1 MEALVSLFRGTFGFG
16 EAYLLSE
23 NGFPQKK
30 FGANGA
36 IEKEHSMDGALIG
49 LAAVVLIFAF
59 PLAGLYTY
67 YRVRKLRTEE
77 RLAAI
82 ARGVA
87 VPMEPELS
95 QAARSRRSGI
105 LLVSGGLGFIVT
117 FGIIARVASEP
128 DTWAAAAFGIIP
140 LAIGLGYFLDATLIR
155 RDLRA
160 AG

>member
-1 MEALVSLFRGTFGFG
+1 
-16 EAYLLSE
+16 
-23 NGFPQKK
+23 
-30 FGANGA
+30 
-36 IEKEHSMDGALIG
+36 MDGAVIG
-49 LAAVVLIFAF
+49 LAAVVLIFGF

-77 RLAAI
+77 KLAAI

-87 VPMEPELS
+87 VPLEPELS

-105 LLVSGGLGFIVT
+105 LLISGGLGYIVT
-117 FGIIARVASEP
+117 FGMIARIASEP

-140 LAIGLGYFLDATLIR
+140 LAIGLGYFVDATLIR
-155 RDLRA
+155 RDLKA

>member
-1 MEALVSLFRGTFGFG
+1 LASAKRICF
-16 EAYLLSE
+16 
-23 NGFPQKK
+23 QKTGSPK
-30 FGANGA
+30 ISANGA
-36 IEKEHSMDGALIG
+36 VEKEHSMDGALIG
-49 LAAVVLIFAF
+49 FAAVVLIFGF

-67 YRVRKLRTEE
+67 YRVKKLRTEE

-82 ARGVA
+82 SRGVA
-87 VPMEPELS
+87 VPVEPELS

-105 LLVSGGLGFIVT
+105 LLISGGLGYIVT
-117 FGIIARVASEP
+117 FGVIARIAAEP

-140 LAIGLGYFLDATLIR
+140 LAIGLGYFVDATLIR